1 MAAYTG
7 SIQGRNVLTVRTGQR
22 LPGRSDAG
30 QMGTQTN
37 AVILPGYQGS
47 FLCTVQL
54 QEEMESEARRPHWW
68 RALTP
73 LCARDVYVRIND
85 EDKAQ
90 YGHWCVIPPP
100 PPTKPG
106 H

>member
-1 MAAYTG
+1 
-7 SIQGRNVLTVRTGQR
+7 
-22 LPGRSDAG
+22 
-30 QMGTQTN
+30 MGTQTN

-54 QEEMESEARRPHWW
+54 QEETESEAHRPHWR

-73 LCARDVYVRIND
+73 LCARDVYARIND

-90 YGHWCVIPPP
+90 YGHWCIIPPSAP
-100 PPTKPG
+100 PN
-106 H
+106 